1 MRSLISKYLH
11 VLSDHQ
17 VTHQGVGARHRETHT
32 LREGGRYLDNY
43 TKLELSLSAHELE
56 AAFECLELPAHWS
69 EIQREVGALKFL
81 ELWRGLESLRT
92 GHRLRI
98 NVARMSEKHNKM
110 SAEEFEHW
118 LDAQRLSKPWFE
130 IYYASSSEQYRY
142 IWQTLYNAAYTPQRK
157 TLRIY
162 VPSFNFWNNHLKR
175 MLMFNLLHAGVPK
188 DKISHHLL
196 IWTGQ
201 TASQTR
207 INLAVKLLNEYGPS
221 FLREKTCEIQL

>member
-17 VTHQGVGARHRETHT
+17 VTHQGVGARHRERHI

-98 NVARMSEKHNKM
+98 EVAKM
-110 SAEEFEHW
+110 TQRHIDMNLEDFELW

-157 TLRIY
+157 KLRIY
-162 VPSFNFWNNHLKR
+162 VPSFNLWNNHLKR
-175 MLMFNLLHAGVPK
+175 ILIFNLLNVGVPK
-188 DKISHHLL
+188 EKISHQLL
-196 IWTGQ
+196 LWTGQ

-207 INLAVKLLNEYGPS
+207 INLAAKLLKEQSPS
-221 FLREKTCEIQL
+221 FMCEKTCEIQL